1 MNLEEQIKEVKKQL
15 DLILS
20 YSNDGWF
27 SRDDYSLLS
36 KSARRKDS
44 RYGLITDILNYGE
57 EGQRIIDHN
66 TNKKTL
72 HYLVGKCMEY
82 IETHPT
88 RDFPGGFSNR
98 QIGWKRK
105 QKK

>member
-1 MNLEEQIKEVKKQL
+1 MNLEEQISEVEKQL

-20 YSNDGWF
+20 GSDDGWL
-27 SRDDYSLLS
+27 DLGNYSLFS
-36 KSARRKDS
+36 KFARRKDS
-44 RYGLITDILNYGE
+44 RYGLITDILKYGE

-72 HYLVGKCMEY
+72 HCLYGQCMDY
-82 IETHPT
+82 IDRHPT

-98 QIGWKRK
+98 QIGWKN
-105 QKK
+105 

>member
-1 MNLEEQIKEVKKQL
+1 MMNLEEQISEVKKQI

-20 YSNDGWF
+20 SNDGWF
-27 SRDDYSLLS
+27 SLEDYSLLS

-44 RYGLITDILNYGE
+44 RYGLITDILKYGE

-66 TNKKTL
+66 SNKRTL
-72 HYLVGKCMEY
+72 NCLYDLCMDY
-82 IETHPT
+82 IDRHPT

-98 QIGWKRK
+98 QIGWKNL
-105 QKK
+105 

>member
-1 MNLEEQIKEVKKQL
+1 MNLEEQISEVEKQL

-20 YSNDGWF
+20 GSDDGWL
-27 SRDDYSLLS
+27 DLGNYSLLS

-44 RYGLITDILNYGE
+44 RYGLITDILKYGE

-66 TNKKTL
+66 SNKRTL
-72 HYLVGKCMEY
+72 NYLYDQCMEY
-82 IETHPT
+82 IDRQPT

-98 QIGWKRK
+98 QIGWKN
-105 QKK
+105 